1 MNEVII
7 VKKIRELRKSRN
19 LSLEKLGELTGL
31 TKGYLSRIEHSDKAP
46 PIYTLNFE
54 AKA

>member
-1 MNEVII
+1 MNETAII
-7 VKKIRELRKSRN
+7 KKIRELRASRK
-19 LSLEKLGELTGL
+19 LSLEKLAELTGL